1 MGLRYR
7 AHDTSLQEN
16 STKTAAFGRVLI
28 TDSGTN
34 EQFTNAAVDLENY
47 ATNNGDARMLAY
59 PRIIAGRSSLTVALT
74 MYAPAA
80 ETIALDLF
88 FDGLLVRA
96 FN

>member
-1 MGLRYR
+1 M
-7 AHDTSLQEN
+7 N
-16 STKTAAFGRVLI
+16 SSRMPLY
-28 TDSGTN
+28 
-34 EQFTNAAVDLENY
+34 LENY